1 MESSLLIE
9 ESLQAALDGAR
20 GPAGPAMLA
29 EAMEYAVFP
38 GGARLR
44 PQLCL
49 AVAAACSG
57 AGARADAANLTALV
71 PATALELLHC
81 ASLVHDDLPCFDDA
95 ALRRGKPSVHAA
107 YGEATA
113 VLVGDALILLAVE
126 TVARRLRDDPVRLA
140 PVMITVCEAVGAPDG
155 IIAGQAWEMEAEVD
169 IAVYHRTKTAALFV
183 GACCAGALSAGA
195 DPEPWRTVGAKIG
208 EAYQALDDLKD
219 VFATA
224 REIGKP
230 VAQDRR
236 FKRPSVLDVAGPEVV
251 SARIRRSLRHALA
264 AVPVEA
270 DANHL
275 ARLLDGAVG
284 RFLAMLDKSR
294 AA

>member
-1 MESSLLIE
+1 MGNSLLIE
-9 ESLQAALDGAR
+9 ESLQSALDRAR
-20 GPAGPAMLA
+20 GPDGPATLA

-49 AVAAACSG
+49 AVAATCS
-57 AGARADAANLTALV
+57 AGTSRTDGANLAALV

-95 ALRRGKPSVHAA
+95 PLRRGKPSVHAV
-107 YGEATA
+107 YGEAMA
-113 VLVGDALILLAVE
+113 VLVGDALIMLAVD
-126 TVARRLRDDPVRLA
+126 TVVRGLGSEPARLA
-140 PVMITVCEAVGAPDG
+140 PVLTAVVDAVGAPNG
-155 IIAGQAWEMEAEVD
+155 IIAGQAWEAEADVD
-169 IAVYHRTKTAALFV
+169 VEVYHRTKTAALFV
-183 GACCAGALSAGA
+183 GACCAGALSVGA
-195 DPEPWRTVGAKIG
+195 DPGPWRTVGLKIG

-230 VAQDRR
+230 VAQDLRL
-236 FKRPSVLDVAGPEVV
+236 KRPSVLDVASPEAVA
-251 SARIRRSLRHALA
+251 ARIRRSLKEALD

-270 DANHL
+270 DASHL

-284 RFLAMLDKSR
+284 GFLATLDRSR